1 MLVEEVKLTEPSTFP
16 SADRSVSGELAA
28 NVATSVDTGLS
39 SVVVES
45 VLLDTSFA
53 FPPAQSVVPEPGP
66 MIRFRFHHRATGL
79 TLWTHTHTHTARHQ
93 SSSPVSLMVL
103 SSLCF
108 QYHSLFRPVHLC
120 MCSRHTHTLSLSL
133 SSLRHLLNLSI
144 AGRFLFNS
152 IGSHAIRLN

>member
-79 TLWTHTHTHTARHQ
+79 TLWTHTHTHTHTQHAIRVARP
-93 SSSPVSLMVL
+93 SRSWFFPLFAFNTTPSFAL
-103 SSLCF
+103 SISACA
-108 QYHSLFRPVHLC
+108 VDT
-120 MCSRHTHTLSLSL
+120 HTHSLSLSL
-133 SSLRHLLNLSI
+133 PS
-144 AGRFLFNS
+144 
-152 IGSHAIRLN
+152 AIF

>member
-1 MLVEEVKLTEPSTFP
+1 MLVEEVKLTKPSTFP

-79 TLWTHTHTHTARHQ
+79 TLWTHTQHAIRVARP
-93 SSSPVSLMVL
+93 SRSWFFPLFAFNTTPSFAL
-103 SSLCF
+103 SISACA
-108 QYHSLFRPVHLC
+108 VDT
-120 MCSRHTHTLSLSL
+120 HTHTLSLSL
-133 SSLRHLLNLSI
+133 PS
-144 AGRFLFNS
+144 
-152 IGSHAIRLN
+152 AIF